1 MPFTSLTT
9 AQIAQQLEGEIV
21 GDGSVPLTGLAPAD
35 RARPG
40 ELTFAE
46 NAGYFAAA
54 EKSQASAVLVAG
66 PFESSS
72 KALIRVA
79 DVRVALARVLP
90 LFLQPEELPRGIH
103 ASAVI
108 ADTAR
113 ID

>member
-1 MPFTSLTT
+1 MPSTSLTI
-9 AQIAQQLEGEIV
+9 AQIAQQLQGEIV
-21 GDGSVPLTGLAPAD
+21 GDGSVLLTGLAPAD

-46 NAGYFAAA
+46 NATYFAAA

-66 PFESSS
+66 RYESSS

-90 LFLQPEELPRGIH
+90 LFFQPEELDRK
-103 ASAVI
+103 SVV
-108 ADTAR
+108 
-113 ID
+113 